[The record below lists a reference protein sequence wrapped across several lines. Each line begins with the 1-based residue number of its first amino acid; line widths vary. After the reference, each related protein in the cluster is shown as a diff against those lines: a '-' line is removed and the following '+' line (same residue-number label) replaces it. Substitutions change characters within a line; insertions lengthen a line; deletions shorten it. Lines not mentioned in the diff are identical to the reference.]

1 MSIFIGQLI
10 GFAAI
15 AFIIYK
21 WVVPPVRD
29 MMHKQQEAVR
39 AALAESE
46 EASRKLADADAMH
59 AKALED
65 AKAQSAKVTDE
76 AKHDS
81 ERIAAQLTEQAG
93 AEAERIKAQG
103 AQQVQFMRQQLIR
116 QLRAGL
122 GDEAVQKAS
131 DLVRSHVA
139 DPAAQ
144 AATVDRFLDEL
155 DEMAPS
161 SATIETG
168 ASARLRAASRDA
180 FDALSNEFDGV
191 ASGLDADGLTA
202 VADELASVATLLLNE
217 PTLKKHFAEPTDD
230 ESAKV
235 RLVERL
241 LSGKVGDPTLTLVRT
256 AVSQRWS
263 AADDL
268 VDGIEHTA
276 RLALLK
282 RAEAAGE
289 VDEVE
294 DQLFRFGRVLDSE
307 PRLSSI
313 LSDYTAPVDGRIQ
326 LLDKVVTGGSD
337 VNATAAA
344 LLKQTVRLLRGE
356 RADEAV
362 TDLAELAVARRGEV
376 VAQVVAAA
384 ELSDAQRTRLTEVLS
399 RIYGHPVAVQVTVD
413 PDLLGGLSIAVGD
426 EVIDGSIASRLAA
439 AQTQLPD

>member
-21 WVVPPVRD
+21 WVVPPVRN

-46 EASRKLADADAMH
+46 AASRKLADADAMH

-65 AKAQSAKVTDE
+65 AKAQSAKVTEE

-131 DLVRSHVA
+131 ELVRSHVA

-155 DEMAPS
+155 DKMAPS

-168 ASARLRAASRDA
+168 ASARLRSASRDA
-180 FDALSNEFDGV
+180 FAALSNEFDGV
-191 ASGLDADGLTA
+191 AGGLDADGLTT
-202 VADELASVATLLLNE
+202 VADELASVATLLQNE

-235 RLVERL
+235 RLAERL
-241 LSGKVGDPTLTLVRT
+241 LSGKVGDPTLSLVRT

-263 AADDL
+263 AEDDL

-326 LLDKVVTGGSD
+326 LLDKVLTGGSD

-344 LLKQTVRLLRGE
+344 LLKQTVGLLRGE

-384 ELSDAQRTRLTEVLS
+384 EVSDAQRTRLTEVLS
-399 RIYGHPVAVQVTVD
+399 RIYGHPVAIQLTVD
-413 PDLLGGLSIAVGD
+413 PDVLGGLSIAVGD

>member
-202 VADELASVATLLLNE
+202 VADELAPVATLLLNE